1 MIEWLEWIIIFSALG
16 NMTMSYAFFKEF
28 SHFDIALLIIALI
41 YINLDMD
48 AYSYMIWPVDS
59 EEEVN
64 NIL

>member
-1 MIEWLEWIIIFSALG
+1 
-16 NMTMSYAFFKEF
+16 MSYAFFKEF

-59 EEEVN
+59 EEEVK
-64 NIL
+64 IV